1 MAQKVQ
7 VDIVSDLSDEPN
19 AHSVE
24 FGWGGKVLS
33 IDVTE
38 AEHTEWSALMQRY
51 VDKASVLSAK
61 RGRPKSGTAKATA
74 SSATVAGAGGS
85 GLTKEQRQE
94 VRDYAKEH
102 GHALSER
109 GRLPQ
114 IAITAWQE
122 KNPDI
127 LKHLAA

>member
-38 AEHTEWSALMQRY
+38 AEHTEWSAVMQRY

-61 RGRPKSGTAKATA
+61 RGRPRGGAAKATA
-74 SSATVAGAGGS
+74 PSVAVAGAGGS

-94 VRDYAKEH
+94 VRDYAREH
-102 GHALSER
+102 GHPLNVR

-122 KNPDI
+122 NNPEI